1 MPFLHGKRGN
11 PVILPCALSDSI
23 LAGGVNVGSRSFL
36 DTHADEGRHMK
47 RDELIGA
54 VFTQD

>member
-11 PVILPCALSDSI
+11 PVILPYALSDSI
-23 LAGGVNVGSRSFL
+23 LAGDVNVGSRSFL
-36 DTHADEGRHMK
+36 DAHADEGRPMK
-47 RDELIGA
+47 RDEPIGA